1 MANHLAPDV
10 AQRIVKYVAG
20 HANREKTLYTTRHQ
34 IGTSKEAIKD
44 KAGYSYKQLATALNK
59 DFR

>member
-1 MANHLAPDV
+1 MA
-10 AQRIVKYVAG
+10 QCIVKYVAG
-20 HANREKTLYTTRHQ
+20 HTNREKTLYTTRHQ